1 MKRKMDRKTA
11 LALTRLGFNLIRRLP
26 RASALALGA
35 QIGTL
40 AYRVSKRYR
49 NVADKN
55 LRIAYGDALSARQRQ
70 TIIRGVFQ
78 HFARATVEFLA
89 SGALTGE
96 RLRALAPT
104 DSFAPMHALLARGKG
119 LLFVTA
125 HLGNW
130 ELMARRIV
138 QEGGSL
144 LVVARQSDDAALN
157 EVTDTLRG
165 QGGYRVHPRGA
176 SPRALLQHLRAG
188 GVIGI
193 LPDQKSEDVFVPFFG
208 QPTGT
213 VAGPAVLA
221 LKTGAPILTGFCAR
235 QPNGTYRV
243 EFGPEIDTTPT
254 GDTEADS
261 ARIMTDINQALE
273 DAIRRHPSQWLWL
286 HDRWRSSPGV
296 TPP

>member
-1 MKRKMDRKTA
+1 MDRKTA
-11 LALTRLGFNLIRRLP
+11 QMLTRLGFNLIRRLP
-26 RASALALGA
+26 RASALALGT

-40 AYRVSKRYR
+40 AWRVSGRYR
-49 NVADKN
+49 AVADKN
-55 LRIAYGDALSARQRQ
+55 LRIAYGDALSERQRQ

-78 HFARATVEFLA
+78 HFARATVEFLT

-96 RLRALAPT
+96 PLRALAPE
-104 DSFAPMHALLARGKG
+104 DSFAPMHNLLARGKG

-157 EVTDTLRG
+157 EVTDGLRG
-165 QGGYRVHPRGA
+165 QGGYRVHRRGA
-176 SPRALLQHLRAG
+176 SPRPLLQHLRGG
-188 GVIGI
+188 GVLAI

-221 LKTGAPILTGFCAR
+221 LKTGAPIVTCFCAR
-235 QPNGTYRV
+235 QPDGTYRV
-243 EFGPEIDTTPT
+243 EFGNEIDATAT
-254 GDTEADS
+254 GDTDADVI
-261 ARIMTDINQALE
+261 RIMTDINRAIE
-273 DAIRRHPSQWLWL
+273 DAIRRHPTQWLWL

-296 TPP
+296 APP